1 VWGLQGKLESW
12 IQGFEEELLSRS
24 VLPPTLQNRVIRCS
38 LRLRY
43 FFHRVHVNLYGW
55 ADEWVGMTKEEIDGY
70 VRKCQ
75 EDLKKLA
82 EKKRNKSDEK
92 EEKVEEETDVKKSKS
107 KK

>member
-1 VWGLQGKLESW
+1 
-12 IQGFEEELLSRS
+12 
-24 VLPPTLQNRVIRCS
+24 
-38 LRLRY
+38 
-43 FFHRVHVNLYGW
+43 
-55 ADEWVGMTKEEIDGY
+55 MTKEEIDGY